1 MLVYGQLLAGGVRT
15 HADLSTA
22 SGAPFIE
29 GDTAFML
36 QPGAGVMVP
45 VTRKIVAIGEINY
58 QRVFFTEYGGDNET
72 RVFVGVRTAI
82 R

>member
-1 MLVYGQLLAGGVRT
+1 MVYGQLLGGGVRT
-15 HADLSTA
+15 HADLTTV

-29 GDTAFML
+29 GDSAFML
-36 QPGAGVMVP
+36 QPGAGVIVP
-45 VTRKIVAIGEINY
+45 LRRKIAAIGEVNY
-58 QRVFFTEYGGDNET
+58 QRVFFKEYGVDNET